1 MLAALLLMFAAA
13 GYSQPDQL
21 VETDWVAA
29 HATDPSVRIV
39 DMRTM
44 GFAQGHMPGAVY
56 LSPQAVRDA
65 NSPPTFL
72 PTPAPLR
79 ADDGRARHP
88 RCDAGV
94 VYDERGGIH
103 AARLWWILS
112 YFGHENVALLNVG
125 MRASVVLFALHLKT
139 EKQVGRVGRMAQPR
153 RFAPGNPEMKPTIE

>member
-1 MLAALLLMFAAA
+1 
-13 GYSQPDQL
+13 
-21 VETDWVAA
+21 
-29 HATDPSVRIV
+29 
-39 DMRTM
+39 
-44 GFAQGHMPGAVY
+44 
-56 LSPQAVRDA
+56 
-65 NSPPTFL
+65 
-72 PTPAPLR
+72 
-79 ADDGRARHP
+79 
-88 RCDAGV
+88 